1 VEGPIAVSIPRA
13 SVLLG
18 DKCHSEIY
26 EAIDEGKLDALKDG
40 RKTLITVESIRRYI
54 EALPR
59 GTVHAL
65 APHRKATK
73 PRTAKRRLRPIR
85 SHRSLKSLSGGPPP
99 TSDGAV

>member
-1 VEGPIAVSIPRA
+1 MEGPIAVSIPRA
-13 SVLLG
+13 SELLG

-26 EAIDEGKLDALKDG
+26 EAIGEGKLDALKDG

-59 GTVHAL
+59 GTVQAL
-65 APHRKATK
+65 APH
-73 PRTAKRRLRPIR
+73 LRPIR
-85 SHRSLKSLSGGPPP
+85 SHRSLKSLSGGPLP